1 MELLTVWVRNPS
13 ACFPSRRHPDRCPDS
28 AQIMRMRLSSA
39 KSFCSM
45 GDGQILHSLHQ
56 RKIAIAVWW
65 LGRGSAIRRTAE
77 FEPRAW
83 RSCRVQSTI
92 SSRTFEESLVLR
104 CPVNADPRS
113 LCRWVFFST
122 VDELFMRASK
132 RRYGRSN
139 RRNFILSIHHLSGV
153 QSVLAENYNGDFA
166 ATASPLCP
174 PTFKDT
180 YNSTQSPESNN
191 VHDVASRAVAGFV
204 PQVLN

>member
-1 MELLTVWVRNPS
+1 MSNQLVVYTVGVPRSSGARVDWIMELLTVWVRNPS

-139 RRNFILSIHHLSGV
+139 ASQFYTFHSPSERSPVSSGGEL
-153 QSVLAENYNGDFA
+153 Q
-166 ATASPLCP
+166 
-174 PTFKDT
+174 
-180 YNSTQSPESNN
+180 
-191 VHDVASRAVAGFV
+191 R
-204 PQVLN
+204 